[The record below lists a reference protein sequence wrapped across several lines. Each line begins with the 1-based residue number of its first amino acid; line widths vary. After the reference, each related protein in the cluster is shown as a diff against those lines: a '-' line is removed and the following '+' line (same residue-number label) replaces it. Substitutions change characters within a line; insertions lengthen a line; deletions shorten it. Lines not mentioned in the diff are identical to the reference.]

1 MREPEENGISE
12 CMLFY
17 LQQLQL
23 AVVAMTAV
31 RLLPAAAA
39 AAAAAA
45 TTDEN
50 QVQSLKYTNAYT
62 RALALAIKTHTTLN
76 GR

>member
-1 MREPEENGISE
+1 
-12 CMLFY
+12 
-17 LQQLQL
+17 
-23 AVVAMTAV
+23 MTAV
-31 RLLPAAAA
+31 RLLA